1 MEAMNS
7 FGSYG
12 YRFSD
17 SKLQKIA
24 QIWSLGWEE
33 QTSSLYDWD
42 GTSRIDTGKFIFQ
55 YTISGKGAIEIDGK
69 MHTLA
74 PGQAFIVNIPGNYR
88 YFLPEDSDKWEFI
101 YLTLYGDVVEYY
113 WNMIQDKAGNI
124 LYFQPDAVPIT
135 ELLELLKLA
144 SNRNISNA
152 HQASGY
158 AYLFTMELFHYCST
172 LEQNLTQWPDE
183 MIEAAMYAK
192 NHYAE
197 DIGPDDMAASSGM
210 SRYHFTRQFKKLANQ
225 TPIQYLTDIR
235 INKAKELL
243 QNTKYSAEDIAKSIG
258 YRNSNYY
265 NKVFKKVTGMT
276 PGQYKKSIVLKK

>member
-42 GTSRIDTGKFIFQ
+42 GTNRRDTGKFIFQ
-55 YTISGKGAIEIDGK
+55 YTISGKGAIHINGK
-69 MHTLA
+69 LHNLA

-88 YFLPEDSDKWEFI
+88 YFLPDDSDKWEFI

-113 WNMIQDKAGNI
+113 WNLIQKKAGNI
-124 LYFQPDAVPIT
+124 LYFQPDAFPIT
-135 ELLELLKLA
+135 EFLELFKMA
-144 SNRNISNA
+144 SNHNISNA

-158 AYLFTMELFHYCST
+158 AYQFTMELYHYCSA
-172 LEQNLTQWPDE
+172 LEHNMTHWPDE
-183 MIEAAMYAK
+183 MIEAAMFAK

-197 DIGPDDMAASSGM
+197 DIGPDDMAVSSGI

-235 INKAKELL
+235 INKAKELM
-243 QNTKYSAEDIAKSIG
+243 QNTKYSAEDIAQSIG
-258 YRNSNYY
+258 YQNSNYY